1 VLWQIYQNSTLT
13 GTDFKQK
20 LLFVP
25 YADSPDTIPEVQ
37 HEISEP
43 ALFRYLLNEETIQE
57 LKEAHAEIP
66 GMLNTLSG
74 IDKLSNIT
82 EIEIHQSSMGSVTD
96 GSKAFHVFIV
106 FNTTSGRDGDY
117 WWWSLEKNTEYIVL
131 QRSRNKNDVKNK
143 LNGRERKRVQPI
155 KEDLEGKGTIKDL
168 FAKLWAYQTISEK
181 YHIFK
186 SNCQSFVTLVSK
198 KFTKVGYEFKGYFE
212 YSTQENDRNVKML
225 DFINTLSNSFKRD
238 THILYTVVISKNTS
252 PSLTK

>member
-1 VLWQIYQNSTLT
+1 MASRSLFGKKS
-13 GTDFKQK
+13 KKK
-20 LLFVP
+20 LHFVP
-25 YADSPDTIPEVQ
+25 NADTNHEEK

-43 ALFRYLLNEETIQE
+43 ALFRFLLNEETIEDQ
-57 LKEAHAEIP
+57 AEMQK
-66 GMLNTLSG
+66 MLNTLG
-74 IDKLSNIT
+74 CIDKLSNIT
-82 EIEIHQSSMGSVTD
+82 KVEIHQSSMGSVTD
-96 GSKAFHVFIV
+96 LGNAFHVFIV
-106 FNTTSGRDGDY
+106 FKTTSGVDGDY
-117 WWWSLEKNTEYIVL
+117 WWSLEKDRKYIVL
-131 QRSRNKNDVKNK
+131 QRSGNQDDVQDKLYGEKRNNVKSIEKNLV
-143 LNGRERKRVQPI
+143 
-155 KEDLEGKGTIKDL
+155 GKGSIKDL
-168 FAKLWAYQTISEK
+168 FVIVWAYQAISEK